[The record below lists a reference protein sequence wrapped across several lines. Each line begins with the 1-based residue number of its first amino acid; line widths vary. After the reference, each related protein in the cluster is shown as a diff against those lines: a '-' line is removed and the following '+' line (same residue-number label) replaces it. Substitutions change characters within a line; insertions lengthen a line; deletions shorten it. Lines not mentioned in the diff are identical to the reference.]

1 MPTVPKYGSSPQV
14 DQGPTPVQ
22 PQRSS
27 ASAALLGTGA
37 RELSGVGQQL
47 TQVGD
52 IGARIAVDIQT
63 RNNADMVFRAS
74 ANLRDGYAGFES
86 QAKQRLGAN
95 AKDLTKDANEWWDSA
110 VAKAGE
116 GLENDAQ
123 RRLFEHQATPLRQ
136 ASIESFSMHEGVQ
149 MRKSLTESAS
159 ADTVSATNIAVA
171 NPYNGAM
178 LENSRA
184 TIVRNAGVASSLN
197 GWTKEKH
204 DAELSGAITKMHMGV
219 LGAMVDRDPK
229 SATAYYKT
237 RKGEIDGTQHAQIEK
252 TLEIGGIRQRTQNY
266 ADEILAKNL
275 SQDESIKLAETSYE
289 GVERDETVRRVNEK
303 FSQKRA
309 AREGAQKDASDTGW
323 KYYDQGGINAV
334 PTTILA
340 AMDPKEKQSMEDY
353 ARARQNQN
361 EADIFTD
368 YEKYS
373 GLMTMAATSPAEF
386 LKENPNNWRSS
397 MNTQDWNTL
406 RGVYN
411 TVLAS
416 KGKPP
421 PNLMTANSIA
431 DSFTKQSGLTGP
443 QNAQNAAFIKAEI
456 MNGIALAQSIQ
467 PDKHLSDEQMT
478 SVAVRTFGGL
488 RDRNAP
494 QLAVTAK
501 PEALTVQNRT
511 VEQYAARV
519 LEAGNASLKGPKL
532 TAQRNTFKTIADEV
546 LGDKRRK
553 AGGALSDD
561 TVRRTLDF
569 LMREGS
575 ITTEYGDD
583 LDDAEGYFFEFLGR
597 EDVDKFV
604 PDKQ

>member
-1 MPTVPKYGSSPQV
+1 
-14 DQGPTPVQ
+14 
-22 PQRSS
+22 
-27 ASAALLGTGA
+27 
-37 RELSGVGQQL
+37 
-47 TQVGD
+47 
-52 IGARIAVDIQT
+52 
-63 RNNADMVFRAS
+63 VFRAS
-74 ANLRDGYAGFES
+74 ANVRDGYAGFES

-95 AKDLTKDANEWWDSA
+95 AKGLTKDANEWWDAA

-136 ASIESFSMHEGVQ
+136 ASIESFSMHEGVER
-149 MRKSLTESAS
+149 RKSLTESAT
-159 ADTVSATNIAVA
+159 ADTVSAINIAAA

-184 TIVRNAGVASSLN
+184 TIERTVGVAAQLN
-197 GWTKEKH
+197 GWDKGKR
-204 DAELSGAITKMHMGV
+204 DAELSGAVTKMHMGV

-229 SATAYYKT
+229 SATAYYET
-237 RKGEIDGTQHAQIEK
+237 HKGEIDGTQHAQIEK

-275 SQDESIKLAETSYE
+275 SQDESVKLAETSYE

-303 FSQKRA
+303 FSQQRS
-309 AREGAQKDASDTGW
+309 AREGAQKDASDTAW
-323 KYYDQGGINAV
+323 KYFDQGGINAI

-361 EADIFTD
+361 EADIVTD

-406 RGVYN
+406 RGMYN

-421 PNLMTANSIA
+421 PNLMTANSVA
-431 DSFTKQSGLTGP
+431 DGIVNRMELSGP
-443 QNAQNAAFIKAEI
+443 QNKTNAAYVKVELLNA
-456 MNGIALAQSIQ
+456 MAAAQAAQ
-467 PDKHLSDEQMT
+467 PDKHLSDEQLT
-478 SVAVRTFGGL
+478 TVADFAFRAMY
-488 RDRNAP
+488 DRNDP
-494 QLAVTAK
+494 HMAVTAK
-501 PEALTVQNRT
+501 PEALTVQNRI
-511 VEQYAARV
+511 VDQYAANV
-519 LEAGNASLKGPKL
+519 LEANTKELKGPAL
-532 TAQRNTFKTIADEV
+532 TAQKNTFKTIADEV

-553 AGGALSDD
+553 AGGTLSDD

-569 LMREGS
+569 LMRKGS
-575 ITTEYGDD
+575 ITTEYGDG

-597 EDVDKFV
+597 KDVDKFV